1 MKFRNSLVATLLSPS
16 NIRNTCLTIMIFT
29 GVLNYMLL
37 MYNHKSEKIIE
48 FFHEKFKIEKQNK
61 TQVVLI
67 ITYNILSIIAGIY
80 LSYLIG
86 INKIQALIGPSKIL

>member
-1 MKFRNSLVATLLSPS
+1 MKFRNSLVASLLSSS

-29 GVLNYMLL
+29 GVLNYTLL
-37 MYNHKSEKIIE
+37 MYNHESEKIIE